1 MQYMARAGYD
11 PQGAVR
17 LQETFV
23 KLSQGPR
30 QDWLSGLFASHP
42 PSQERVDANRRTAQ
56 KLGPGDDGREEYQRR
71 IARLK
76 RDQPAYD
83 AYDRGV
89 AAMNAGRYQ
98 EALKY
103 AEQALKLQERE
114 GLFHELRGVAA
125 ARLDRPA
132 DAINSFNRAIAANPN
147 FFRPHLLRGKLHLE
161 RGNLDIAAQDLSAS
175 NRLLPTADA
184 TFGLGEIAQRQG
196 DTQTALRHYQA
207 VANSGSSLA
216 PAARERIA
224 RLGSGLTNIR

>member
-1 MQYMARAGYD
+1 M
-11 PQGAVR
+11 
-17 LQETFV
+17 
-23 KLSQGPR
+23 
-30 QDWLSGLFASHP
+30 
-42 PSQERVDANRRTAQ
+42 
-56 KLGPGDDGREEYQRR
+56 
-71 IARLK
+71 
-76 RDQPAYD
+76 
-83 AYDRGV
+83 
-89 AAMNAGRYQ
+89 
-98 EALKY
+98 
-103 AEQALKLQERE
+103 
-114 GLFHELRGVAA
+114 RGVAA